1 MALTRTLGVDDDGS
15 GGTGTVINTA
25 WKTELYNQ
33 IDAALLLAAG
43 AWVTPAYSG
52 GNFTANGSMTWTVD
66 AGDVAS
72 YRYVKHGST
81 VFINIYLITTT
92 VGGTPNSELRIALPA
107 GVTPIA
113 PVLVPCVLNN
123 NSGTIAEAGQM
134 YVAAGGTYIGIGRL
148 GGLNFSASA
157 GLTYVFGQIAIQV

>member
-1 MALTRTLGVDDDGS
+1 MAIARTLGTDDDGS

-43 AWVTPAYSG
+43 AWVTPAFSA
-52 GNFTANGSMTWTVD
+52 GNFTANGAMTWTVD
-66 AGDVAS
+66 AGDVLS

-81 VFINIYLITTT
+81 VFLNIYLVTTS

-107 GVTPIA
+107 GVTPLA
-113 PVLVPCVLNN
+113 PALVPCIIFNN
-123 NSGTIAEAGQM
+123 TGSAAEAGQM
-134 YVAAGGTYIGIGRL
+134 YVASGGTYIGVSRL
-148 GGLNFSASA
+148 AAANFSASTN
-157 GLTYVFGQIAIQV
+157 LTYVFGQIAMQV